1 MFVILAAKYK
11 CKSCITPWSLDI
23 MLLLAPEIMFCLN
36 RSGQNAE
43 LTIELTFA
51 SGKIIFFR
59 VANIIDT

>member
-43 LTIELTFA
+43 LTFA